1 MNAWRAL
8 VALLLTALLAA
19 CASSPTGESAP
30 RVHVVGLEPLVGQGL
45 ELRMLVKL
53 RVINPGDKALD
64 YDGIA
69 LDMDVQNKA
78 FATGVSDA
86 KGTVPRFG
94 EAVLSVPVSVSAV
107 ALLRQAMG
115 MAQGTPAKVGYELR
129 GRLAGTSWGLVRFQS
144 GGEIE
149 LPTGLP
155 R

>member
-1 MNAWRAL
+1 MKTLRAL
-8 VALLLTALLAA
+8 VVLALVSLLAA
-19 CASSPTGESAP
+19 CASPTGESAP
-30 RVHVVGLEPLVGQGL
+30 RVTVVGMEPLVGQGL

-53 RVINPGDKALD
+53 RVINPGDQVLA

-86 KGTVPRFG
+86 KGSVPRFG

-115 MAQGTPAKVGYELR
+115 MGQGAPSKVAYELR
-129 GRLAGTSWGLVRFQS
+129 GRLAGTSWGVVRFQS
-144 GGEIE
+144 GGEID